1 MAKFDVL
8 DMNGKKVS
16 TVELSDAV
24 FGITPNEKVMHAAV
38 VNFLANQRQGT
49 QSAKTRSEVRGGG
62 RKIYRQKGTGNARHG
77 DHQSPIFVGG
87 GVVFGPRPCDYSKKV
102 NKSTRKLALR
112 RVLGDIISGGKVV
125 TVPSFSVADGK
136 TKSFVAAV
144 SEMAEGKKILIIAA
158 DFDEMTK
165 RAGRNVADVQLM
177 TAAEVNVEQLLDARK
192 VVLVE
197 SALETIAN
205 RTK

>member
-1 MAKFDVL
+1 MSATELTIQAANAANIV
-8 DMNGKKVS
+8 
-16 TVELSDAV
+16 TVGPEKGSQAV
-24 FGITPNEKVMHAAV
+24 HDLVTAYR
-38 VNFLANQRQGT
+38 ANRRTG
-49 QSAKTRSEVRGGG
+49 SANTKTRGEVAGNN

-87 GVVFGPRPCDYSKKV
+87 GVVFGPRPCDYTKKV

-112 RVLGDIISGGKVV
+112 RVLGDIITGGKVV
-125 TVPSFSVADGK
+125 TVPSFSIEDGK

-144 SEMAEGKKILIIAA
+144 AAIAEGKKILIIS
-158 DFDEMTK
+158 DSFDETTK
-165 RAGRNVADVQLM
+165 RAGRNVQEVLLM
-177 TAAEVNVEQLLDARK
+177 TAAEVNVEQLLNARK
-192 VVLVE
+192 VVIVE

>member
-1 MAKFDVL
+1 MSATTLTIEAANAAGLV
-8 DMNGKKVS
+8 
-16 TVELSDAV
+16 TVGPEKGSQAV
-24 FGITPNEKVMHAAV
+24 HDLVTAYR
-38 VNFLANQRQGT
+38 ANRRTG
-49 QSAKTRSEVRGGG
+49 SANTKTRGEVAGNN

-112 RVLGDIISGGKVV
+112 RVLGDIITGGKVV
-125 TVPSFSVADGK
+125 TVPSFSIEDGK

-144 SEMAEGKKILIIAA
+144 SEIAEGKKILIIA
-158 DFDEMTK
+158 DSFDEMTK
-165 RAGRNVADVQLM
+165 RAGRNVAEVLLM
-177 TAAEVNVEQLLDARK
+177 SAAEVNVEQLLDARK
-192 VVLVE
+192 VVLVD
-197 SALETIAN
+197 SAMEIIAN

>member
-1 MAKFDVL
+1 MSANTLTIEAANAAGLV
-8 DMNGKKVS
+8 
-16 TVELSDAV
+16 TVGPEKGSQAV
-24 FGITPNEKVMHAAV
+24 HDLVTAYR
-38 VNFLANQRQGT
+38 ANRRTG
-49 QSAKTRSEVRGGG
+49 SANTKTRGEVAGNS

-112 RVLGDIISGGKVV
+112 RVLGDIITAGKVV
-125 TVPSFSVADGK
+125 TVPSFSIEDGK

-144 SEMAEGKKILIIAA
+144 SEIAEGKKILIIA
-158 DFDEMTK
+158 DSFDEMTK
-165 RAGRNVADVQLM
+165 RAGRNVAEVLLM
-177 TAAEVNVEQLLDARK
+177 SAAEVNVEQLLDARK
-192 VVLVE
+192 VVLVD
-197 SALETIAN
+197 SAMEIIAN

>member
-1 MAKFDVL
+1 MSATTLTIEAANAAGLV
-8 DMNGKKVS
+8 
-16 TVELSDAV
+16 TVGPEKGSQAV
-24 FGITPNEKVMHAAV
+24 HDLVTAYR
-38 VNFLANQRQGT
+38 ANRRTG
-49 QSAKTRSEVRGGG
+49 SANTKTRGEVAGNN

-112 RVLGDIISGGKVV
+112 RVLGDIITGGKVV
-125 TVPSFSVADGK
+125 TVPSFSIEDGK

-144 SEMAEGKKILIIAA
+144 SEIAEGKKILIIA
-158 DFDEMTK
+158 DSFDEMTK
-165 RAGRNVADVQLM
+165 RAGRNVAEVLLM
-177 TAAEVNVEQLLDARK
+177 SAAEVNVEQLLDARK
-192 VVLVE
+192 VVIVD
-197 SALETIAN
+197 SAMETIAN

>member
-1 MAKFDVL
+1 MSATEFTIEAANAANIV
-8 DMNGKKVS
+8 
-16 TVELSDAV
+16 TVGAEKGSQAV
-24 FGITPNEKVMHAAV
+24 HDLVTAYR
-38 VNFLANQRQGT
+38 ANRRTG
-49 QSAKTRSEVRGGG
+49 SANTKTRGEVAGNN

-125 TVPSFSVADGK
+125 TVPSFSVEDGK
-136 TKSFVAAV
+136 TKSFVSAV
-144 SEMAEGKKILIIAA
+144 ASIAEGKKILIIA
-158 DFDEMTK
+158 DSCDEMTK
-165 RAGRNVADVQLM
+165 RAGRNVAEVLLM
-177 TAAEVNVEQLLDARK
+177 SAAEVNVEQLLHANK

>member
-1 MAKFDVL
+1 MSANTLTIEAANAAGV
-8 DMNGKKVS
+8 V
-16 TVELSDAV
+16 TVGPEKGSQAV
-24 FGITPNEKVMHAAV
+24 HDLVTAYR
-38 VNFLANQRQGT
+38 ANRRTG
-49 QSAKTRSEVRGGG
+49 SANTKTRGEVAGNN

-125 TVPSFSVADGK
+125 TVPSFSIEDGK

-144 SEMAEGKKILIIAA
+144 SEIAEGKKILIIA
-158 DFDEMTK
+158 DSFDEMTK
-165 RAGRNVADVQLM
+165 RAGRNVAEVLLM
-177 TAAEVNVEQLLDARK
+177 SAAEVNVEQLLHANK
-192 VVLVE
+192 VVIVE

>member
-1 MAKFDVL
+1 M
-8 DMNGKKVS
+8 S
-16 TVELSDAV
+16 
-24 FGITPNEKVMHAAV
+24 
-38 VNFLANQRQGT
+38 ANQLTIEAANAANIVTVGPEKGSQAVHDLVTAYRANRRTG
-49 QSAKTRSEVRGGG
+49 SANTKTRADVAGNNK
-62 RKIYRQKGTGNARHG
+62 KIYRQKGTGNARHG

-125 TVPSFSVADGK
+125 TVPSFAVEDGK

-144 SEMAEGKKILIIAA
+144 AGIAEGKKILIIAES
-158 DFDEMTK
+158 FDDKTK
-165 RAGRNVADVQLM
+165 LAGRNVADVQLM
-177 TAAEVNVEQLLDARK
+177 SAAEVNVEQLLDARK
-192 VVLVE
+192 VVIVE

>member
-1 MAKFDVL
+1 MSANTLTIEAANAAGV
-8 DMNGKKVS
+8 V
-16 TVELSDAV
+16 TVGPEKGSQAV
-24 FGITPNEKVMHAAV
+24 HDLVTAYR
-38 VNFLANQRQGT
+38 ANRRTG
-49 QSAKTRSEVRGGG
+49 SANTKTRGEVAGNN

-112 RVLGDIISGGKVV
+112 RVLGDIITAGKVV
-125 TVPSFSVADGK
+125 TVPSFSIEDGK

-144 SEMAEGKKILIIAA
+144 SEIAEGKKILIIA
-158 DFDEMTK
+158 DSFDEMTK
-165 RAGRNVADVQLM
+165 RAGRNVAEVLLM
-177 TAAEVNVEQLLDARK
+177 SAAEVNVEQLLDARK
-192 VVLVE
+192 VVLVD
-197 SALETIAN
+197 SAMEIIAN

>member
-1 MAKFDVL
+1 MSANTLTIEAANAAGV
-8 DMNGKKVS
+8 V
-16 TVELSDAV
+16 TVGPEKGSQAV
-24 FGITPNEKVMHAAV
+24 HDLVTAYR
-38 VNFLANQRQGT
+38 ANRRTG
-49 QSAKTRSEVRGGG
+49 SANTKTRGEVAGNN

-112 RVLGDIISGGKVV
+112 RVLGDIITGGKVV
-125 TVPSFSVADGK
+125 TVPSFSIEDGK

-144 SEMAEGKKILIIAA
+144 SEIAEGKKILIIA
-158 DFDEMTK
+158 DSFDEMTK
-165 RAGRNVADVQLM
+165 RAGRNVAEVLLM

-192 VVLVE
+192 VVIVD
-197 SALETIAN
+197 SAMEIIAN

>member
-1 MAKFDVL
+1 MSANTLTIEAANATGLV
-8 DMNGKKVS
+8 
-16 TVELSDAV
+16 TVGPEKGSQAV
-24 FGITPNEKVMHAAV
+24 HDLVTAYR
-38 VNFLANQRQGT
+38 ANRRTG
-49 QSAKTRSEVRGGG
+49 SANTKTRGEVAGNN

-112 RVLGDIISGGKVV
+112 RVLGDIITAGKVV
-125 TVPSFSVADGK
+125 TVPSFSIEDGK

-144 SEMAEGKKILIIAA
+144 SEIAEGKKILIIA
-158 DFDEMTK
+158 DSFDEMTK
-165 RAGRNVADVQLM
+165 RAGRNVAEVLLM
-177 TAAEVNVEQLLDARK
+177 SAAEVNVEQLLDARK
-192 VVLVE
+192 VVIVD
-197 SALETIAN
+197 SAMEIIAN

>member
-1 MAKFDVL
+1 MSANTLTIEAANAAGV
-8 DMNGKKVS
+8 V
-16 TVELSDAV
+16 TVGPEKGSQAV
-24 FGITPNEKVMHAAV
+24 HDLVTAYR
-38 VNFLANQRQGT
+38 ANRRTG
-49 QSAKTRSEVRGGG
+49 SANTKTRGEVAGNN

-112 RVLGDIISGGKVV
+112 RVLGDIITGGKVV
-125 TVPSFSVADGK
+125 TVPSFSIEDGK

-144 SEMAEGKKILIIAA
+144 SEIAEGKKILIIA
-158 DFDEMTK
+158 DSFDEMTK
-165 RAGRNVADVQLM
+165 RAGRNVAEVLLM
-177 TAAEVNVEQLLDARK
+177 SAAEVNVEQLLDARK
-192 VVLVE
+192 VVIVD
-197 SALETIAN
+197 SAMEIIAN

>member
-1 MAKFDVL
+1 MSANTLTIEAANAAGLV
-8 DMNGKKVS
+8 
-16 TVELSDAV
+16 TVGPEKGSQAV
-24 FGITPNEKVMHAAV
+24 HDLVTAYR
-38 VNFLANQRQGT
+38 ANRRTG
-49 QSAKTRSEVRGGG
+49 SANTKTRGEVAGNN

-112 RVLGDIISGGKVV
+112 RVLGDIITAGKVV
-125 TVPSFSVADGK
+125 TVPSFSIEDGK

-144 SEMAEGKKILIIAA
+144 SEIAEGKKILIIA
-158 DFDEMTK
+158 DSFDEMTK
-165 RAGRNVADVQLM
+165 RAGRNVAEVLLM
-177 TAAEVNVEQLLDARK
+177 SAAEVNVEQLLDARK
-192 VVLVE
+192 VVIVE
-197 SALETIAN
+197 SAMEIIAN

>member
-1 MAKFDVL
+1 MSANTLTIEAANAAGLV
-8 DMNGKKVS
+8 
-16 TVELSDAV
+16 TVGPEIGSEAV
-24 FGITPNEKVMHAAV
+24 HDLVTAYR
-38 VNFLANQRQGT
+38 ANRRTG
-49 QSAKTRSEVRGGG
+49 SANTKTRGEVAGNN

-112 RVLGDIISGGKVV
+112 RVLGDIITAGKVV
-125 TVPSFSVADGK
+125 TVPSFSNEDCK

-144 SEMAEGKKILIIAA
+144 SEIAEGKKILIIA
-158 DFDEMTK
+158 DSFDEMTK
-165 RAGRNVADVQLM
+165 RAGRNVAEVLLM
-177 TAAEVNVEQLLDARK
+177 SAAEVNVEQLLDARK
-192 VVLVE
+192 VVLVD
-197 SALETIAN
+197 SAMEIIAN

>member
-1 MAKFDVL
+1 MSATEFTIEAANAANIV
-8 DMNGKKVS
+8 
-16 TVELSDAV
+16 TVGPEKGSQAV
-24 FGITPNEKVMHAAV
+24 HDLVTAYR
-38 VNFLANQRQGT
+38 ANRRTG
-49 QSAKTRSEVRGGG
+49 SANTKTRAEVAGNN
-62 RKIYRQKGTGNARHG
+62 RKMYRQKGTGNARHG

-87 GVVFGPRPCDYSKKV
+87 GVVFGPRPRDYSKKV

-125 TVPSFSVADGK
+125 TVPTFSIEDGK

-144 SEMAEGKKILIIAA
+144 AQIAEGAKILIVARN
-158 DFDEMTK
+158 FDEETK
-165 RAGRNVADVQLM
+165 RAGRNVAGVTLM
-177 TAAEVNVEQLLDARK
+177 SAAEVNVEQLLDARK

-197 SALETIAN
+197 SALETLAN

>member
-1 MAKFDVL
+1 M
-8 DMNGKKVS
+8 S
-16 TVELSDAV
+16 
-24 FGITPNEKVMHAAV
+24 
-38 VNFLANQRQGT
+38 ANQLTIEAATAANIVTVGPEKGSQAVHDLVTAYRANRRTG
-49 QSAKTRSEVRGGG
+49 SANTKTRAEVAGNNK
-62 RKIYRQKGTGNARHG
+62 KIYRQKGTGNARHG

-125 TVPSFSVADGK
+125 TVPSFSIEDGK

-144 SEMAEGKKILIIAA
+144 SAIAEGKKILIIAES
-158 DFDEMTK
+158 FDEKTK
-165 RAGRNVADVQLM
+165 RSGRNVAEVLLM
-177 TAAEVNVEQLLDARK
+177 SAAEVNVEQLLDARK
-192 VVLVE
+192 VVIVE

>member
-1 MAKFDVL
+1 MSANTLTIEAANAAGLV
-8 DMNGKKVS
+8 
-16 TVELSDAV
+16 TVGPEKGSQAV
-24 FGITPNEKVMHAAV
+24 HDLVTAYR
-38 VNFLANQRQGT
+38 ANRRTG
-49 QSAKTRSEVRGGG
+49 SANTKTRGEVAGNN

-112 RVLGDIISGGKVV
+112 RVLGDIITGGKVV
-125 TVPSFSVADGK
+125 TVPSFSIEDGK

-144 SEMAEGKKILIIAA
+144 SEIAEGKKILIIA
-158 DFDEMTK
+158 DNFDEMTK
-165 RAGRNVADVQLM
+165 RAGRNVAEVLLM
-177 TAAEVNVEQLLDARK
+177 SAAEVNVEQLLDARK
-192 VVLVE
+192 VVLVD
-197 SALETIAN
+197 SAMEIIAN

>member
-1 MAKFDVL
+1 MSANTLTIEAANAAGLV
-8 DMNGKKVS
+8 
-16 TVELSDAV
+16 TVGPEKGSQAV
-24 FGITPNEKVMHAAV
+24 HDLVTAYR
-38 VNFLANQRQGT
+38 ANRRTG
-49 QSAKTRSEVRGGG
+49 SANTKTRGEVAGNN

-112 RVLGDIISGGKVV
+112 RVPGDIITGGKVV
-125 TVPSFSVADGK
+125 TVPSFSIEDGK

-144 SEMAEGKKILIIAA
+144 SEIAEGKKILIIA
-158 DFDEMTK
+158 DSFDEMTK
-165 RAGRNVADVQLM
+165 RAGRNVAEVLLM
-177 TAAEVNVEQLLDARK
+177 SAAEVNVEQLLDARK
-192 VVLVE
+192 VVLVD
-197 SALETIAN
+197 SAMEIIAN

>member
-1 MAKFDVL
+1 MSATEFTLEAANAASIV
-8 DMNGKKVS
+8 
-16 TVELSDAV
+16 TVGPEKGSQAV
-24 FGITPNEKVMHAAV
+24 HDLVTAYR
-38 VNFLANQRQGT
+38 ANRRTG
-49 QSAKTRSEVRGGG
+49 SANTKTRGEVSGNN
-62 RKIYRQKGTGNARHG
+62 RKMFRQKGTGNARHG
-77 DHQSPIFVGG
+77 DHRAPIFVGG

-112 RVLGDIISGGKVV
+112 RVLGDIIAGGKVV
-125 TVPSFSVADGK
+125 SVPSFSIEDGK

-144 SEMAEGKKILIIAA
+144 SGIAEGKKILIIA
-158 DFDEMTK
+158 DSFDEKTML
-165 RAGRNVADVQLM
+165 AGRNVADVLLM
-177 TAAEVNVEQLLDARK
+177 SAAEVNVEQLLNANK